1 LTGRTEIPGSG
12 SNGKMLLWKT
22 RSGERERE
30 RERERAS
37 SRGGESGE
45 KARAKVES

>member
-1 LTGRTEIPGSG
+1 MENP
-12 SNGKMLLWKT
+12 LW
-22 RSGERERE
+22 RE